1 MRKNISRLALFMV
14 LFAWLSPDVHAF
26 TNFAVSEAGNPQEKE
41 QTVKV
46 VIKKEGKLI
55 EKDTTFSD
63 KGKGSK
69 SYTYTYTIGDT
80 LQNDI
85 PAKVARLGDQKRL
98 IIMQESE
105 GDTFDIRV
113 PPPVNAA
120 VWVEGHQTRDPYAF
134 DSSDPNIVSYKK
146 KDIGKGQEKI
156 TIVRKKVVVPEG
168 KK

>member
-1 MRKNISRLALFMV
+1 MRKNISRLALLLV

-55 EKDTTFSD
+55 EKDTTFID
-63 KGKGSK
+63 DGKGSK
-69 SYTYTYTIGDT
+69 SYTYTYTVGDT

-105 GDTFDIRV
+105 GGAFDRQV
-113 PPPVNAA
+113 TPSGAA
-120 VWVEGHQTRDPYAF
+120 VWVEGHQMRDPYAF

-156 TIVRKKVVVPEG
+156 TIVRKKVVGPEG